1 MLALIRPVDPL
12 GTTTPSSLGR
22 RGVRTAG
29 PFGFGHPGAR
39 RDGEGR
45 ITSVSFVGYHHPVL
59 IRVSQ
64 DIRTDH
70 HELRRLIRWA
80 FHGVDVSALEIHL
93 EPLRRRRESFTG
105 LAYFQLPTRPRTEPG
120 TRYLVRLRLPR
131 ALRNRDYP
139 KTYRYPGRRTAPW
152 ITVGDWRERLLALAA
167 HEACHIWQFRGG
179 HRRSEV
185 QAERWAAGRL
195 LEWRRLDSMGNRAAS
210 PGDGVAR
217 PLRRWDRQERGLKA
231 QLALF

>member
-1 MLALIRPVDPL
+1 MPPAPLIPSAPRFLPSMRIEGCTDGL
-12 GTTTPSSLGR
+12 GGWFR
-22 RGVRTAG
+22 
-29 PFGFGHPGAR
+29 
-39 RDGEGR
+39 GEGPGMVAR
-45 ITSVSFVGYHHPVL
+45 GQITSVSFVGYHHPVL

-70 HELRRLIRWA
+70 DELRRLVRWA
-80 FHGVDVSALEIHL
+80 FDGVDVSAVEVHL
-93 EPLRRRRESFTG
+93 ESLRRPRESFTG

-120 TRYLVRLRLPR
+120 TSYLVRLRLPR

-179 HRRSEV
+179 HRRSEI

-195 LEWRRLDSMGNRAAS
+195 LEWRRLALRESGRAARR
-210 PGDGVAR
+210 GRR
-217 PLRRWDRQERGLKA
+217 PAGAQVGPAGEGLKV